1 MLVAVYG
8 TLKRGYGNHRLL
20 EHCEYLGEDRI
31 DGYRLFYSGSE
42 GSFPVAVP
50 DEGSKISV
58 EVFSIGDCERTL
70 RSLDS
75 LEGTPWMYTR
85 ELGMTSE
92 DPREVSFY
100 VGNPECFGTLSNEV
114 PSKDGVF
121 TWSRERYGWE

>member
-20 EHCEYLGEDRI
+20 EHAEYLGDDMI
-31 DGYRLFYSGSE
+31 SGYKLYYSSGP

-50 DEGSKISV
+50 SEDSKIHV

-70 RSLDS
+70 RNLDS

-85 ELGMTSE
+85 EEAVTDDLRG
-92 DPREVSFY
+92 VNFY
-100 VGNPECFGTLSNEV
+100 VGNPRCFDRLEHETDSSIVDETTVYN
-114 PSKDGVF
+114 
-121 TWSRERYGWE
+121 WRR